1 MDCWQIDA
9 GSVRLAGRA
18 WPDSFAKL
26 MGLVAVGLGLSGERL
41 GAELYKLLVYRS
53 GGFFAAHRADCELHA
68 AVLRIEEYGSP
79 EFEPVFGRW
88 GSEAYET
95 HLPLQ
100 PKGIITLL
108 ALAAGSPATA
118 RSPAWRDVLR
128 KALGRAL
135 SSLAAA
141 LQAGSETDTDREEG
155 LAMGAKGALRGPGR
169 ESPSGWTDGPRGGP
183 RPLRAC
189 IAPRPPPRGIR
200 GQGPQS
206 VYVAD
211 VARDLGH
218 RLYSLSDRKKRAPE
232 ALQYNSLVG
241 SWSEIRRLARAEVHP
256 RATGAVRAPRWG
268 EGSVSVEIRNLEG

>member
-1 MDCWQIDA
+1 MDCWEIDA

-26 MGLVAVGLGLSGERL
+26 IDLVAVGLGLSGERL
-41 GAELYKLLVYRS
+41 GAELSKLLAYRP

-141 LQAGSETDTDREEG
+141 LQAGSETDTDREE
-155 LAMGAKGALRGPGR
+155 
-169 ESPSGWTDGPRGGP
+169 D
-183 RPLRAC
+183 
-189 IAPRPPPRGIR
+189 
-200 GQGPQS
+200 
-206 VYVAD
+206 
-211 VARDLGH
+211 
-218 RLYSLSDRKKRAPE
+218 
-232 ALQYNSLVG
+232 
-241 SWSEIRRLARAEVHP
+241 
-256 RATGAVRAPRWG
+256 
-268 EGSVSVEIRNLEG
+268 